1 MASARRS
8 ELAEVAEVNGLAP
21 ADQPKLLVMHGRGGS
36 GKSTLV
42 RVIVERATEAGREV
56 AVADA
61 DRTNATLGSFLKN
74 VTRPELP
81 DDKTVSDWLDDLM
94 NQQAETRMS
103 VALDMGG
110 GDQVFKRFASSL
122 ELADLLAG
130 EGIMPVAVHCLGP
143 DVDSLA
149 YLNDIEAS
157 RAFCPPST
165 ILVLNEGLIRD
176 SRPREAAFAEVREH
190 SIYRSAQKRGVR
202 EIWFPALTC
211 MQEVNTKRLSFS
223 AAERQLGLTNRQR
236 VAIWRR
242 AVEHAL
248 EPIAD
253 WLP

>member
-1 MASARRS
+1 
-8 ELAEVAEVNGLAP
+8 
-21 ADQPKLLVMHGRGGS
+21 MHGRGGS

-74 VTRPELP
+74 VTRPESP
-81 DDKTVSDWLDDLM
+81 DDRTVSDWLDELM
-94 NQQAETRMS
+94 NQQAETRIS

-110 GDQVFKRFASSL
+110 GDQVFKRFAASL

-130 EGIMPVAVHCLGP
+130 EGIVPVAVHCLGP

-149 YLNDIEAS
+149 YLNDIEAT
-157 RAFCPPST
+157 RAFCPPAT

-190 SIYRSAQKRGVR
+190 SIYRAALKRGAR
-202 EIWFPALTC
+202 ETWFPALTC

>member
-8 ELAEVAEVNGLAP
+8 ELAEVDDLAP
-21 ADQPKLLVMHGRGGS
+21 TDQPKLLVMHGRGGS

-74 VTRPELP
+74 VTRPESP

-122 ELADLLAG
+122 ELAELLAG

-165 ILVLNEGLIRD
+165 ILVLNEGVIRD

-242 AVEHAL
+242 AVERAL